1 VANQNEINVVLIDD
15 VYFEA
20 RRVERTES
28 CLSSVITMI
37 VSGEEG
43 LRGYGD
49 LMNAKA
55 FEVKIDNV
63 ISAMAKDLIVFMPT
77 T

>member
-1 VANQNEINVVLIDD
+1 
-15 VYFEA
+15 
-20 RRVERTES
+20 
-28 CLSSVITMI
+28 
-37 VSGEEG
+37 
-43 LRGYGD
+43 
-49 LMNAKA
+49 MNAKA